1 VVEHAEERKSMRRR
15 NANRLGQLGCL
26 VVLVGVFVAC
36 GDAET
41 VTSTSVQPLF
51 AGTGSHH
58 RTVDTSSP
66 EAQVFFDQGL
76 AFLYAFN
83 HDEAT

>member
-1 VVEHAEERKSMRRR
+1 VVEHAEEGKSMSRR
-15 NANRLGQLGCL
+15 NANRLGQLCCL

-41 VTSTSVQPLF
+41 VTSTWVQPLF
-51 AGTGSHH
+51 KGTGAHH
-58 RTVDTSSP
+58 RAVDPSSP

-76 AFLYAFN
+76 AFVYAFN